1 MDLNILERIAA
12 SLSPQW
18 GLQRI
23 HAKAGLEQ
31 ARTLARGY
39 DAARRDR
46 RTDGWKATGGSANSE
61 LSPALKTIIAR
72 SRDLVRNNEWPA
84 NGKRKWQAH
93 LIGTG
98 IQPRPV
104 AAEKRAKQTATD
116 AWNYFCENCDPEGLM
131 DFYGKESQLIGE
143 VYEGGAAF
151 LRWYPRPAEMGLK
164 VPLQCE
170 VLEHDF
176 LDTQKTEILE
186 GGRGNVVIHGVEY
199 DSYGRRVAYWLFPT
213 HPGEVSMIRRASFK
227 SERVSAEF
235 CDHVFR
241 VDRPG
246 QVTGVPWIAVSM
258 LRHRDFAD
266 KEEADMV
273 RRKIAACFTVFVR
286 RTGNGPTGLAQS
298 ADQATDAKNRK
309 LEKISPGMIAYV
321 EGEGD
326 ITPAMPPSAPD
337 DGDAERQ
344 QYAFAAGTGLPFATL
359 TGNLK
364 GANYSSLREGKL
376 DFWTVLDQLQWNM
389 CVPQIAR
396 PAWRRVMRSAAGRG
410 FQISPDLAAK
420 YAMPKRPWVDPKKDL
435 EAAMLELSLGLNSWP
450 EMAAERGFDPD
461 DLLDEIKQWK
471 GKLEAAG
478 IKFSAPPGQQTGKEP
493 AKDGQDPDKSD
504 DKPDDVVAED
514 DNDNQD

>member
-1 MDLNILERIAA
+1 MDLNFLERGIAA
-12 SLSPQW
+12 VAPEW
-18 GLQRI
+18 GLRRLA
-23 HAKAGLEQ
+23 AKASLEQ
-31 ARTLARGY
+31 ALNLARGY
-39 DAARRDR
+39 DAAKRDR
-46 RTDGWKATGGSANSE
+46 RTDGWRATGGSANAE
-61 LSPALKTIIAR
+61 LAPALKTIIRR

-98 IQPRPV
+98 IVPRPN
-104 AAEKRAKQTATD
+104 ATAKKTKKTATD
-116 AWNYFCENCDPEGLM
+116 AWNEFSDNCDPEGLT
-131 DFYGKESQLIGE
+131 DFYGLQARMIGE
-143 VYEGGAAF
+143 VFEGGAAF
-151 LRWYPRPAEMGLK
+151 LRWYPRPAEMNLR

-176 LDTQKTEILE
+176 LDTEKTEILDA
-186 GGRGNVVIHGVEY
+186 GRGNVVIHGVEY
-199 DSYGRRVAYWLFPT
+199 NSYGQRVAYWLFPT
-213 HPGEVSMIRRASFK
+213 HPGEVSMIRRTNFT
-227 SERVSAEF
+227 SERVPAEF

-246 QVTGVPWIAVSM
+246 QVTGVPWPAVSM

-286 RTGNGPTGLAQS
+286 RSGNGATGLAQA
-298 ADQATDAKNRK
+298 ADQSTDSKDRK

-326 ITPAMPPSAPD
+326 VTAATPPAAPE
-337 DGDAERQ
+337 DGDYERQ
-344 QYAFAAGTGLPFATL
+344 MYAFAAGTGLPFATL

-376 DFWTVLDQLQWNM
+376 DFWTVLDQLQWHM

-396 PAWRRVMRSAAGRG
+396 PSWRRVMRAASARG
-410 FQISPDLAAK
+410 FQVSPDLGAK

-435 EAAMLELSLGLNSWP
+435 EAAMLELASGLNSWP

-461 DLLDEIKQWK
+461 DLLEEIKQWK
-471 GKLEAAG
+471 PKLEAAG
-478 IKFSAPPGQQTGKEP
+478 IKFGAAPGQAASKPE
-493 AKDGQDPDKSD
+493 AKDGKDPDNAD
-504 DKPDDVVAED
+504 GKPDDVIAEED
-514 DNDNQD
+514 DDDQA